1 MRRFQQA
8 PNPLLSGA
16 IVFSL
21 ATVFV
26 LDFYTPLGITVWVLY
41 LIPVVLAYL
50 FWFPVTPVA
59 VAGAVTILTLAGLL
73 LSAPGIDPS
82 VSRINRLVGIIT
94 SWALAAFGAH
104 FIRNG
109 SQRATDSWARR
120 YSTNTQSWCMTCRKG
135 ISPSAPLW
143 DGVPHAT

>member
-1 MRRFQQA
+1 MRRFQQS

-82 VSRINRLVGIIT
+82 WLESLPPGRWRPSARISSATG
-94 SWALAAFGAH
+94 SPCAKK
-104 FIRNG
+104 NG
-109 SQRATDSWARR
+109 YGQARR
-120 YSTNTQSWCMTCRKG
+120 S
-135 ISPSAPLW
+135 SAN
-143 DGVPHAT
+143 G

>member
-1 MRRFQQA
+1 MRRFQQS

-104 FIRNG
+104 FIRN
-109 SQRATDSWARR
+109 RIAV
-120 YSTNTQSWCMTCRKG
+120 RKEEWITG
-135 ISPSAPLW
+135 A
-143 DGVPHAT
+143 

>member
-73 LSAPGIDPS
+73 LSPPGIDPS
-82 VSRINRLVGIIT
+82 FHASIAWLESSPPGQWRPSARISSATG
-94 SWALAAFGAH
+94 SPCAKK
-104 FIRNG
+104 NG
-109 SQRATDSWARR
+109 YGQARR
-120 YSTNTQSWCMTCRKG
+120 S
-135 ISPSAPLW
+135 SAN
-143 DGVPHAT
+143 G